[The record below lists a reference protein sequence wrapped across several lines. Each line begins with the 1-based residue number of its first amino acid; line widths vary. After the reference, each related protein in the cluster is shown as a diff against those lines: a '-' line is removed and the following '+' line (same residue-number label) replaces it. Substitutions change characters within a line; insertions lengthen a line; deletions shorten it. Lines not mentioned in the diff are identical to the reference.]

1 MEAGIK
7 RKISEDVVG
16 GLFKLKQKNQVV
28 FFDIGQPPKKNF
40 SKCYQSGPLSF
51 EYFLDGEKL
60 QGRGKEGEELIY
72 APNNQTPFTG
82 WAKSMYDNGQIKY
95 LIQYKDGKK
104 DGLSTNWYEN
114 GQKTFKEKYKDGKLL
129 GLSTGW
135 YDNGQ
140 RKWEK
145 DFEYGKFDGLVKG
158 WYENGQKQLEA
169 NFKDDKLMSAELWK
183 PNGEICPES
192 NLKDGTGVVVY
203 YDEEGMEDSRETY
216 KDGKLVAD

>member
-1 MEAGIK
+1 MIDDGGEWWFKRSMKATLFALFTTLLMVGCGSPNVDDPETLDKIIAEAI
-7 RKISEDVVG
+7 
-16 GLFKLKQKNQVV
+16 
-28 FFDIGQPPKKNF
+28 
-40 SKCYQSGPLSF
+40 
-51 EYFLDGEKL
+51 DGEKL